1 MELTLEIA
9 QELYWAYRKPVML
22 GTNTTEEVER
32 MNYWGEI
39 CYQLS
44 EERYGTNDPQRAN
57 MGLKKEYTTL
67 YRCSNELFAKYN
79 MVSGYKHTN
88 PRCET
93 LRDDSEKCGGVGREW
108 TKQNKWIL

>member
-44 EERYGTNDPQRAN
+44 EERYGTND
-57 MGLKKEYTTL
+57 E
-67 YRCSNELFAKYN
+67 
-79 MVSGYKHTN
+79 
-88 PRCET
+88 
-93 LRDDSEKCGGVGREW
+93 D
-108 TKQNKWIL
+108 